1 MNLIEQAR
9 QYSNVNGGHATVAAS
24 ISTSLA
30 HFAAV
35 VSGKVPVSRQMA
47 VGMAPLLGCTV
58 DALMRENSDL
68 QLALM
73 RNRAA

>member
-9 QYSNVNGGHATVAAS
+9 RYSAANGGHATVADS
-24 ISTSLA
+24 IGTSLA
-30 HFAAV
+30 HFTAV
-35 VSGKVPVSRQMA
+35 VSGKVPVSRQVA
-47 VGMAPLLGCTV
+47 AGMAPLIGCTV
-58 DALMRENSDL
+58 TALLREDSDL